1 MPPRPRATTEPPAAY
16 AYAGAEKRN
25 APTSETAARMTPEQV
40 AEQPIPAPEAGAYDT
55 RVRIPSLVWNR
66 QQLPDHAR
74 TYGPLYV
81 HDKVSPAA
89 FVNTLLHHNPQ
100 RDLFAEF
107 NGFKKP
113 DGTPAD
119 DAGWF
124 PYEYSGHWTNRLIRA
139 TGQRAMASLLYKD
152 NLRAQ
157 VNLIYMDP
165 PYNISFRSNFQVA
178 ADSPETGETLDS
190 IPKDP
195 IAIKAFRDTYRNGV
209 HSYLDGIHEQ
219 LALGRELLADSG
231 SFIIQIGPDN
241 LHQVAMLMG
250 EVFGQD
256 NHVATI
262 PYTTAANSSTR
273 MIPEIGNWLIW
284 FAKDKPN
291 AKYRQLYEHLSMRE
305 NIAHMTWHAFLELA
319 DGSTRRLTDA
329 EKADPDTI
337 PPGALAYRQMR
348 LDSTSESN
356 TDRSD
361 TWYYDP
367 EQYPDRP
374 SHYPEHSSAFPCP
387 TGRHWSVSPQGLHSI
402 AAQGRMDFT
411 SNNQLRFK
419 RYAHEVP
426 GRPITS
432 SWNRL
437 AAPQER
443 RYVVETPAEVL
454 RRVLLMTTDPGD
466 LVLDLT
472 CGSGAMPV
480 TAETWGRRWVAC
492 DVAAVSIAI
501 ARERIAAATY
511 PYHLLRDSLAGAR
524 AEHELAQELLP
535 PEQRTPFVPRPGGAA
550 AYGNDPALGFV
561 NERQLRVSAAT
572 LAYGPKPDGSD
583 IIYHPDRTR
592 QDRRQRR
599 VAAPFTVESDS
610 PYRAVAPAAAL
621 DETGDGD
628 GAGDGALDLEQSL
641 QTAGF
646 TLHSNGAGDGSSDSS
661 SDSGSAD
668 DSASPVTQRI
678 VSSLETAG
686 IGQPLSDTARRRY
699 LVENLQPTEQPDIT
713 HTATLVDPDGS
724 RHRAHFYIGAEDEII
739 SSLKTNYAAQ
749 TTAETRGVDYLVMV
763 GFGRD
768 EDALPAAR
776 KYPRLHI
783 LQVEA
788 HRDLQLPHLAE
799 SRYDHAFTIISEPE
813 IQLTRLP
820 DGQVTLA
827 VLGLNAFNPGAAMVE
842 PPSARQVMCIMT
854 DTAYDGESFRVRLM
868 NIKRVRRNQKTLADL
883 RKALDQG
890 RRQQVDPDKWA
901 AMQTTTTIPFQLPEP
916 GVKIAVKV
924 IDQTGTE
931 HMAVLDDP
939 HDPRWY

>member
-40 AEQPIPAPEAGAYDT
+40 AEQPIPAPEAAYDT

-250 EVFGQD
+250 EVFGID

-262 PYTTAANSSTR
+262 PYLAGQNTARLIA
-273 MIPEIGNWLIW
+273 EAGNWLVW
-284 FAKDKPN
+284 YAKN
-291 AKYRQLYEHLSMRE
+291 RESVKYRRLYEQLNLRERISHMASYDAMCEMRSGE
-305 NIAHMTWHAFLELA
+305 SRRPTQQERDNPGILPE
-319 DGSTRRLTDA
+319 GTRV
-329 EKADPDTI
+329 
-337 PPGALAYRQMR
+337 YRR
-348 LDSTSESN
+348 YPLDSAHTSN

-361 TWYYDP
+361 DWHYDP
-367 EQYPDRP
+367 SLYPDKPPQYPDDP
-374 SHYPEHSSAFPCP
+374 NAYPCP
-387 TGRHWSVSPQGLHSI
+387 TGRHWSVSHEGLHAI

-411 SNNQLRFK
+411 STGRIAYK
-419 RYAHEVP
+419 IYAEEMP
-426 GRPITS
+426 GRPINAVWVAVAS
-432 SWNRL
+432 
-437 AAPQER
+437 PQNKQ
-443 RYVVETPAEVL
+443 YIVETPATVL
-454 RRVLLMTTDPGD
+454 QRVLLMTTDPGD

-535 PEQRTPFVPRPGGAA
+535 PEQRAPFVPRPGGAA
-550 AYGNDPALGFV
+550 AYGSDPALGFV

-610 PYRAVAPAAAL
+610 PYRAVAPAAAR

-646 TLHSNGAGDGSSDSS
+646 TLHSNGAGDGSSDGS
-661 SDSGSAD
+661 SDSGNAD

-713 HTATLVDPDGS
+713 HTATLVDPDGR

-813 IQLTRLP
+813 IQLTRRP